1 MGKSTQSF
9 GPMEGLLGSDRLT
22 EALREKVREMILT
35 LAEVS
40 PACCYDSHDGQGIR
54 GHQER
59 RADRKLEAKIGSV
72 MNSGRSHSGKFQLRT

>member
-40 PACCYDSHDGQGIR
+40 PACCYDSHVR
-54 GHQER
+54 GYAAIKSVEQTESW
-59 RADRKLEAKIGSV
+59 KL
-72 MNSGRSHSGKFQLRT
+72 RSAA